1 MKDFKLNSDR
11 FIFFDGAMGTQLQLE
26 VQENILPEQVNL
38 RYPEVLEKIHRK
50 YIDVGVDVLTTN
62 TFGANEFKLDKVG
75 LTPEEVIEAGVR
87 CAKNAAGDKRVAL
100 DVGPLGKMFVPMG
113 DMTFDAAYK
122 AFARQMKA
130 GEKAGCHMII
140 IETMSDLYEMKCAV
154 LAAKENTSLP
164 IICTMTFEESGKTFT
179 GTDPESMVAVLEGL
193 GVDAI
198 GVNCSVGPDKLIHI
212 VEKIL
217 KVSSIPVIVQPNAG
231 IPVFKDEKTTY
242 DITKDQFAD
251 AMAKM
256 ADMGVAILGGCCGT
270 TPDYISTMIKKLE
283 GHRLK
288 KPSPKELTVAC
299 SSRRCAYYGKGII
312 GISENMI
319 PHGNEKITNIL
330 KSGSYRKL
338 ASVARELKNRGADI
352 LNVSAGLDGIDEKS
366 AIVESIDS
374 IQRTVDIPLQIE
386 TKDPKVLEGA
396 LRAYNG
402 KAVINSVDGTE
413 KSMKEVFPIMKKYG
427 GVAIALT
434 VDEDGIGKTGEKRM
448 EIAAKILDEAKK
460 HGLDK
465 KDFVFDCLS
474 LPVITEQDSL
484 LESLKAIRLIKENLK
499 ANTVLGIGNVSYKL
513 PERSLLNR
521 TYFSMALG
529 AGLDSLIMD
538 FYDEDMKDTLNA
550 ANVLMNFDKSA
561 EKYIE
566 IYRKKDE
573 SN

>member
-1 MKDFKLNSDR
+1 
-11 FIFFDGAMGTQLQLE
+11 
-26 VQENILPEQVNL
+26 
-38 RYPEVLEKIHRK
+38 
-50 YIDVGVDVLTTN
+50 
-62 TFGANEFKLDKVG
+62 
-75 LTPEEVIEAGVR
+75 
-87 CAKNAAGDKRVAL
+87 
-100 DVGPLGKMFVPMG
+100 
-113 DMTFDAAYK
+113 
-122 AFARQMKA
+122 
-130 GEKAGCHMII
+130 
-140 IETMSDLYEMKCAV
+140 
-154 LAAKENTSLP
+154 
-164 IICTMTFEESGKTFT
+164 
-179 GTDPESMVAVLEGL
+179 
-193 GVDAI
+193 
-198 GVNCSVGPDKLIHI
+198 
-212 VEKIL
+212 
-217 KVSSIPVIVQPNAG
+217 
-231 IPVFKDEKTTY
+231 
-242 DITKDQFAD
+242 
-251 AMAKM
+251 
-256 ADMGVAILGGCCGT
+256 
-270 TPDYISTMIKKLE
+270 
-283 GHRLK
+283 
-288 KPSPKELTVAC
+288 
-299 SSRRCAYYGKGII
+299 
-312 GISENMI
+312 MI

-366 AIVESIDS
+366 AMVESIDS

-550 ANVLMNFDKSA
+550 AKVLMNFDKSA